1 MRFRSARF
9 HLTTVFVL
17 TLGLILSC
25 GAGTFYL
32 WTWHNERSQLDL
44 LLKITASDTATA
56 FRENE
61 PDFDI
66 QEIAGQHLQQ
76 QTTTPVRALDLAIR
90 DVNGRILRHS
100 HGFNLF
106 ISNSDPSVRRALS
119 RFQPSYE
126 TLGHGEEAVRLLNYP
141 VRLDGN
147 RGVVLIEAAA
157 PSDPVEDS
165 LLRLGETLAAGVI
178 VALMAAGTG
187 AWIVVGRTLRPIDQL
202 AMDAQRISSHNLH
215 ERLAATETDSEIGRL
230 VSTLNDM
237 VSRLEVSFES
247 QRRFTADASHE
258 LRTPLTIL
266 RGQIEV
272 ALARARSVEEYQAV
286 IRSASEE
293 IDRMDCIVND
303 LLMLARADAGQVA
316 LELEPVALDQVCQ
329 TVVDH
334 FAQLAAH
341 KHQSLEAVKL
351 ERVVMIGDASR
362 LHRMVSNLVD
372 NAIKYTAD
380 GGAICLEL
388 QQDKANAQLKVKD
401 TGCGMP
407 EPQINRIF
415 ERFYRIDKG
424 RSRDLGG
431 SGLGLAIV
439 HWIAEAHH
447 GAIQVESKPGHGSAF
462 TVTLPLVPPGDISEL

>member
-9 HLTTVFVL
+9 HLTTIFVL
-17 TLGLILSC
+17 TLGLILSS
-25 GAGTFYL
+25 GAGAFYL

-44 LLKITASDTATA
+44 LLKITASSAATA

-66 QEIAGQHLQQ
+66 QEIAAQHLQPPI
-76 QTTTPVRALDLAIR
+76 TLPVRALDLAIR
-90 DVNGRILRHS
+90 DANGRVLRRS
-100 HGFNLF
+100 LGFDLSIANT
-106 ISNSDPSVRRALS
+106 DPSVRQALN

-126 TLGHGEEAVRLLNYP
+126 TLGYGERAIRLLNYP
-141 VRLDGN
+141 VRLDGG
-147 RGVVLIEAAA
+147 RGVVLVEAAT
-157 PSDPVEDS
+157 PFDPIEDS

-178 VALMAAGTG
+178 VALFAAGAGT
-187 AWIVVGRTLRPIDQL
+187 WIVVGRTLRPIDQL
-202 AMDAQRISSHNLH
+202 AMDAQRISAHSLH
-215 ERLAATETDSEIGRL
+215 ERLVASETDSEIGRL

-272 ALARARSVEEYQAV
+272 ALARARSVKEYRAV
-286 IRSASEE
+286 IQSASEE
-293 IDRMDCIVND
+293 IDRMECIVND

-316 LELEPVALDQVCQ
+316 LELEPVALDRVCQ
-329 TVVDH
+329 TVVDR
-334 FAQLAAH
+334 FAPLAGQ
-341 KHQSLEAVKL
+341 KHQTLEAMKL
-351 ERVVMIGDASR
+351 ERVVMIGDESQLR
-362 LHRMVSNLVD
+362 RMVSNLVD

-380 GGAICLEL
+380 GGSVSLEL
-388 QQDKANAQLKVKD
+388 HQDRANAQLTIKD
-401 TGCGMP
+401 AGCGIP
-407 EPQINRIF
+407 ESEINRIF
-415 ERFYRIDKG
+415 ERFYRIDRG

-447 GAIQVESKPGHGSAF
+447 GSIQVESKPGQGSSF
-462 TVTLPLVPPGDISEL
+462 IITLPLVPPGDISEL